1 MIEEL
6 LEFAEHSFKLSKT
19 DQEGVTEREHLQE
32 VERQTGKTPQ
42 ALIGPQ
48 FPTLVSH
55 IWSAFISLSNGR
67 SMGFS
72 GPNPIGYEQIKA
84 WKELTETPLKAWE
97 IEAIKRLDVVY
108 LGVATSG

>member
-1 MIEEL
+1 MIQW
-6 LEFAEHSFKLSKT
+6 AEHNFKLNKPTES
-19 DQEGVTEREHLQE
+19 GATEREHLEQ
-32 VERQTGKTPQ
+32 VERQTGRKVE
-42 ALIGPQ
+42 ALEPPTD
-48 FPTLVSH
+48 FPILLSH

-84 WKELTETPLKAWE
+84 WKELTETPLAAWE

-108 LGVATSG
+108 LGVANSG

>member
-55 IWSAFISLSNGR
+55 IWSAFAALSSARTN
-67 SMGFS
+67 GFS
-72 GPNPIGYEQIKA
+72 GPNPLSYTEIKS
-84 WKELTETPLKAWE
+84 WVELTNASVSARDV
-97 IEAIKRLDVVY
+97 EAIKSLDIVFIRTHN
-108 LGVATSG
+108 G

>member
-19 DQEGVTEREHLQE
+19 DQDGVTEREHLEE

-55 IWSAFISLSNGR
+55 IWSAFVSLSSTR
-67 SMGFS
+67 TAGFS
-72 GPNPIGYEQIKA
+72 GPNPITYPDIQA
-84 WKELTETPLKAWE
+84 WLTLTNQVLSPRD
-97 IEAIKRLDVVY
+97 IEAIKLLDSTY
-108 LGVATSG
+108 LRIQHG

>member
-19 DQEGVTEREHLQE
+19 DQDGVTEREHLQE

-55 IWSAFISLSNGR
+55 IWSAFVSLSKAR
-67 SMGFS
+67 SVGFS
-72 GPNPIGYEQIKA
+72 GPNPISYQDIKA
-84 WKELTETPLKAWE
+84 WLELTNQTLSSRDVESIIKLD
-97 IEAIKRLDVVY
+97 AIFLRNQN
-108 LGVATSG
+108 G

>member
-19 DQEGVTEREHLQE
+19 DQDGLTEREHLQE

-55 IWSAFISLSNGR
+55 IWSAFVSLSSARTAG
-67 SMGFS
+67 MS
-72 GPNPIGYEQIKA
+72 GPNPITYTEIKS
-84 WKELTETPLKAWE
+84 WLELTDNTLSSRD
-97 IEAIKRLDVVY
+97 IEAIKLLDSTY
-108 LGVATSG
+108 LRTQHG